1 MPTTAASAS
10 PYGANTYHAAR
21 RLSAKGIVGIVA
33 AHVGVLGL
41 LASLDVLPLPPL
53 PAPLATLM
61 VQIVPPATPPTPQIT
76 PPRPQPV
83 ERKPTLRPTPRPQSP
98 TLAAQTE
105 APSAAAEVPV
115 AKEAPP
121 PPPAAPAP
129 AASAPVTQ
137 ARFDADYLQNPA
149 PAYPALSRRM
159 GEEGKVVLRVF
170 VEPTGRPSQIE
181 VKAGSGSP
189 RLDQAAQDAVW
200 RWKFV
205 SARRGD
211 EAVSAWVLV
220 SIVFNL
226 RG

>member
-1 MPTTAASAS
+1 MSTTTAQAASQ
-10 PYGANTYHAAR
+10 GANAYHAAR
-21 RLSAKGIVGIVA
+21 RFSASGIAGIVA
-33 AHVGVLGL
+33 AHLGIFAL
-41 LASLDVLPLPPL
+41 LASLDVVPL
-53 PAPLATLM
+53 PAPLVTLM
-61 VQIVPPATPPTPQIT
+61 VHIVPPAPPPSPEIV
-76 PPRPQPV
+76 PPRPRPVERKPLPRPQPV
-83 ERKPTLRPTPRPQSP
+83 PRQQPQM
-98 TLAAQTE
+98 LAAQTE
-105 APSAAAEVPV
+105 APSAAAEAPV

-121 PPPAAPAP
+121 PPAPTPAP
-129 AASAPVTQ
+129 AAPAPVTQ

-149 PAYPALSRRM
+149 PAYPALARRM

-181 VKAGSGSP
+181 IKAGSGSP

-211 EAVSAWVLV
+211 EVIGAWVLV
-220 SIVFNL
+220 PIVFNL

>member
-1 MPTTAASAS
+1 MPSANQDIQTYPTAPRFSA
-10 PYGANTYHAAR
+10 AA
-21 RLSAKGIVGIVA
+21 IVGIAA
-33 AHVGVLGL
+33 AHLGIFAV
-41 LASLDVLPLPPL
+41 LASLDVIPL

-61 VQIVPPATPPTPQIT
+61 VHIVPPAPPPAPVIT

-83 ERKPTLRPTPRPQSP
+83 EHKPLPRPQAVP
-98 TLAAQTE
+98 RQQPQTLAAQSE
-105 APSAAAEVPV
+105 AASAPAEIAVV
-115 AKEAPP
+115 KEAPP
-121 PPPAAPAP
+121 PAPPAP
-129 AASAPVTQ
+129 AAISP
-137 ARFDADYLQNPA
+137 ARFDADYLQNPP

-181 VKAGSGSP
+181 IKTGSGSS
-189 RLDQAAQDAVW
+189 RLDQAAQEAVW

-211 EAVSAWVLV
+211 EVIGAWVLV
-220 SIVFNL
+220 PIVFNL